1 MVKKHNHYYPLLH
14 IKNWLEQTNYK
25 LFDKSNNDNRTY
37 KKQKDFAIK
46 FYYSLGKEDSTL
58 EDNLSKFEL
67 YVGKYINKINKAK
80 CNINLSLK
88 EIELLKLY
96 CVFAACRQ
104 HFTTEVIKLD
114 PTEIYQSNDYI
125 IGTHRILTQEEVV
138 KTCENIYA
146 EFERI
151 KQMDEDTIIKA
162 LNNDPFNSLSG
173 FTYGLHLN
181 IFKNNKNSLCVSNIC
196 AIIENT
202 IDSNHLFVYIPISPS
217 RALMLI
223 KTKYYKDKQ
232 TYNTYLKLLSETNY
246 ATHPD
251 EWISVIFSEDHI
263 NFENLL
269 LPTYKTIKNK
279 WFLKIQTLPHNIV
292 EKFNSI
298 FYEDGELFLYV
309 NDKDLKHAQTH
320 QLDCREIKVVPY
332 SFITKNN

>member
-1 MVKKHNHYYPLLH
+1 MEKENNHYYPLLH
-14 IKNWLEQTNYK
+14 VRNWLEQTEYK
-25 LFDKSNNDNRTY
+25 LFDKNINDTRTY

-58 EDNLSKFEL
+58 EDNLSKFEQ
-67 YVGKYINKINKAK
+67 YIAKIIDKIKNLK

-114 PTEIYQSNDYI
+114 PTGIYQSNDYI

-151 KQMDEDTIIKA
+151 THMDEDIITKK
-162 LNNDPFNSLSG
+162 LENNPFNSLSN

-181 IFKNNKNSLCVSNIC
+181 IFKKNNNSLCVSNIC

-202 IDSNHLFVYIPISPS
+202 MDSNHLFVYIPISPN

-223 KTKYYKDKQ
+223 KTKYYKDKE
-232 TYNTYLKLLSETNY
+232 TYKKYLKGLSEINY
-246 ATHPD
+246 AIFPD
-251 EWISVIFSEDHI
+251 EWISVIFSEDNA

-269 LPTYKTIKNK
+269 FPTYKIEKNN
-279 WFLKIQTLPHNIV
+279 WMLKIQTLPNNIV
-292 EKFNSI
+292 KKFNSI
-298 FYEDGELFLYV
+298 FYEDGILFLYV
-309 NDKDLKHAQTH
+309 NEKDLEHAKIH
-320 QLDCREIKVVPY
+320 QLNCREIEV
-332 SFITKNN
+332 F